1 MAEVRIMYWKEIPY
15 GVRAKDSD
23 GQVTRQLPELFQEA
37 VDAAAMVD
45 GHTDQAAYQAGFKW
59 GPAENRE
66 GAAAEVADAVAAEIV
81 TAYPED
87 RLLEMAKN
95 RNQPGDPS

>member
-1 MAEVRIMYWKEIPY
+1 MYWKEIPY

-45 GHTDQAAYQAGFKW
+45 GDTDQAAYQAGFRW
-59 GPAENRE
+59 GPAEERE

-87 RLLEMAKN
+87 RLKVMAKRTN
-95 RNQPGDPS
+95 PSGDPS